1 MFKLKILV
9 CFIILIL
16 FSSCSKEVSKETL
29 IKEKSLELQVEEA
42 YKEGIEAE
50 GGIGRSHTERKRQ
63 SHCESMNQSQCH
75 CLLYLS
81 LSPIYIATFN
91 SSNT

>member
-16 FSSCSKEVSKETL
+16 FGSCSKEVSKKDL

-42 YKEGIEAE
+42 YKEGIEALNDGDVLFAAKKFNE
-50 GGIGRSHTERKRQ
+50 AEI
-63 SHCESMNQSQCH
+63 
-75 CLLYLS
+75 LS
-81 LSPIYIATFN
+81 LIHI
-91 SSNT
+91 

>member
-16 FSSCSKEVSKETL
+16 FGSCSKEVSKETL

-42 YKEGIEAE
+42 YKEGMEALNA
-50 GGIGRSHTERKRQ
+50 GDVLFAAKNLIKLKYYFHKQTQ
-63 SHCESMNQSQCH
+63 LLNQH
-75 CLLYLS
+75 
-81 LSPIYIATFN
+81 
-91 SSNT
+91 

>member
-16 FSSCSKEVSKETL
+16 FGSCSKEVSKKDL

-42 YKEGIEAE
+42 YKEGMKALNDGDVLFCCKKI
-50 GGIGRSHTERKRQ
+50 
-63 SHCESMNQSQCH
+63 
-75 CLLYLS
+75 
-81 LSPIYIATFN
+81 
-91 SSNT
+91 